1 MNSEKIISKTKWVD
15 DLRKLVSQYKSEE
28 FNLTQSCLQTDFHL
42 NKIYKSLF
50 VDDINSEYKNF
61 NSLQK
66 QLKFYINEAY
76 SYIIGKKISKTENF
90 EFQNKINKI
99 ENLILK
105 IRNEYKIK
113 FDSLLAEETSLEKE
127 LENYDLI
134 FMNEFAKEQEDKL
147 REYYNSRLN
156 KDEEM
161 EKLNSINNQNDNMKN
176 YSILNVINKKSAFNN
191 YIKENEN
198 NLNEEEKEE
207 KKLYNNLDMIDK
219 YIDKIMSN
227 VNYPLYGIDE
237 EEITFNDI
245 QKLIKKMNQNHLKI
259 IRIKTDII
267 NVIIEKKLGG
277 NNQGWEPKEHE
288 EFLKLKNSYNNKIN
302 TYEFL
307 TSLSTTIPYIPVSEL
322 KNHINLYEKYI
333 KINEI
338 KKLLLNKYKEIKKKK
353 EEEEKLKRIKKLNEE
368 KKIREEQ
375 KKEAKNKYKI
385 QQERR
390 QKVMEWKQNK
400 EKELMEKQQILFEE
414 KKIQRQKEKEIYY
427 INKIKN
433 QYILEDY
440 HRRKEKEKEEKERLI
455 EEEKLKL
462 AQNINKFDIDRIKD
476 KEDALLQK
484 KLELDAKQVKQS
496 NKMSQ
501 EIKYQNYKIKEKQKL
516 KYVPSKLKESTTQSK
531 NRKRE
536 KFDPNKEQKKD
547 ACTMANNV
555 LGRTTRAIPSWRQ
568 GL

>member
-1 MNSEKIISKTKWVD
+1 MDSEKIISKTKWID
-15 DLRKLVSQYKSEE
+15 DLRKIVSQYKSEE
-28 FNLTQSCLQTDFHL
+28 FNLTQSCLQIDFHL

-50 VDDINSEYKNF
+50 IDEINTEYKNF

-76 SYIIGKKISKTENF
+76 SYILGKKISKTENY

-113 FDSLLAEETSLEKE
+113 FDTLLSEETSLEKE

-147 REYYNSRLN
+147 REYYNNRLN
-156 KDEEM
+156 QDEDMEM
-161 EKLNSINNQNDNMKN
+161 LNNMNKQNTNTNIKN
-176 YSILNVINKKSAFNN
+176 YSLLNVLNKK
-191 YIKENEN
+191 IKTDS
-198 NLNEEEKEE
+198 EE
-207 KKLYNNLDMIDK
+207 KKVYNDLDLIDK
-219 YIDKIMSN
+219 YIEKIMTN
-227 VNYPLYGIDE
+227 VNINYSNYGINE

-245 QKLIKKMNQNHLKI
+245 EKLIKKMNNNHLKL

-267 NVIIEKKLGG
+267 NAIIEKKLGG
-277 NNQGWEPKEHE
+277 NNQGWEQKEQD
-288 EFLKLKNSYNNKIN
+288 EFIKLKNSYNNKIN

-307 TSLSTTIPYIPVSEL
+307 TSLSTIIPYIPVSEL

-333 KINEI
+333 KINEV
-338 KKLLLNKYKEIKKKK
+338 KKLLLNKYKEIRKKK
-353 EEEEKLKRIKKLNEE
+353 EEEEKEKKIKKLNEE
-368 KKIREEQ
+368 KKLRQEQ
-375 KKEAKNKYKI
+375 KKDAKNKIKM

-390 QKVMEWKQNK
+390 QKILEWKQNK
-400 EKELMEKQQILFEE
+400 EKELIEKQQILFEE
-414 KKIQRQKEKEIYY
+414 KKIQKQKEKEIYY
-427 INKIKN
+427 INKIKT
-433 QYILEDY
+433 QYILDDY
-440 HRRKEKEKEEKERLI
+440 HKKKEQEKEKQRLI
-455 EEEKLKL
+455 EEEKIKS

-484 KLELDAKQVKQS
+484 KLEAKQNKASVKM
-496 NKMSQ
+496 NQ
-501 EIKYQNYKIKEKQKL
+501 EIKYQNYKIKEKEKL

-536 KFDPNKEQKKD
+536 KFDANKEQKKD
-547 ACTMANNV
+547 AYTMANNV
-555 LGRTTRAIPSWRQ
+555 LGRTARAIPAWRQ

>member
-1 MNSEKIISKTKWVD
+1 MDSEKIISKTKWID
-15 DLRKLVSQYKSEE
+15 DLRKIVSQYKSEE
-28 FNLTQSCLQTDFHL
+28 FNLTQSCLQIDFHL

-50 VDDINSEYKNF
+50 IDEINTEYKNF

-76 SYIIGKKISKTENF
+76 SYILGKKISKTENY

-113 FDSLLAEETSLEKE
+113 FDTLLSEETSLEKE

-147 REYYNSRLN
+147 REYYNNRLN
-156 KDEEM
+156 QDEDMEM
-161 EKLNSINNQNDNMKN
+161 LNNMNKQNTNTNIKN
-176 YSILNVINKKSAFNN
+176 YSLLNVLNKK
-191 YIKENEN
+191 IKTYS
-198 NLNEEEKEE
+198 EE
-207 KKLYNNLDMIDK
+207 KKVYNDLDLIDK
-219 YIDKIMSN
+219 YIEKIMTN
-227 VNYPLYGIDE
+227 VNINYSNYGINE

-245 QKLIKKMNQNHLKI
+245 EKLIKKMNNNHLKL

-267 NVIIEKKLGG
+267 NAIIEKKLGG
-277 NNQGWEPKEHE
+277 NNQGWEQKEQD
-288 EFLKLKNSYNNKIN
+288 EFIKLKNSYNNKIN

-333 KINEI
+333 KINEV
-338 KKLLLNKYKEIKKKK
+338 KKLLLNKYKEIRKKK
-353 EEEEKLKRIKKLNEE
+353 EEEEKEKKIKKLNEE
-368 KKIREEQ
+368 KKLRQEQ
-375 KKEAKNKYKI
+375 KKDAKNKIKM

-390 QKVMEWKQNK
+390 QKILEWKQNK
-400 EKELMEKQQILFEE
+400 EKELIEKQQILFEE
-414 KKIQRQKEKEIYY
+414 KKIQKQKEKEIYY
-427 INKIKN
+427 INKIKT
-433 QYILEDY
+433 QYILDDY
-440 HRRKEKEKEEKERLI
+440 HKKKEQEKEKQRLI
-455 EEEKLKL
+455 EEEKIKS

-484 KLELDAKQVKQS
+484 KLEAKQNKASVKM
-496 NKMSQ
+496 NQ
-501 EIKYQNYKIKEKQKL
+501 EIKYQNYKIKEKEKL

-536 KFDPNKEQKKD
+536 KFDANKEQKKD
-547 ACTMANNV
+547 AYTMANNV
-555 LGRTTRAIPSWRQ
+555 LGRTARAIPAWRQ

>member
-1 MNSEKIISKTKWVD
+1 MDSEKIISKTKWID
-15 DLRKLVSQYKSEE
+15 DLRKIVSQYKSEE
-28 FNLTQSCLQTDFHL
+28 FNLTQSCLQIDFHL

-50 VDDINSEYKNF
+50 IDEINTEYKNF

-76 SYIIGKKISKTENF
+76 SYILGKKISKTENY

-113 FDSLLAEETSLEKE
+113 FDTLLSEETSLEKE

-147 REYYNSRLN
+147 REYYNNRLN
-156 KDEEM
+156 QDEDMEM
-161 EKLNSINNQNDNMKN
+161 LNNMNKQNTNTNIKN
-176 YSILNVINKKSAFNN
+176 YSLLNVLNKK
-191 YIKENEN
+191 IKTDS
-198 NLNEEEKEE
+198 EE
-207 KKLYNNLDMIDK
+207 KKVYNDLDLIDK
-219 YIDKIMSN
+219 YIEKIMTN
-227 VNYPLYGIDE
+227 VNINYSNYGINE

-245 QKLIKKMNQNHLKI
+245 EKLIKKMNNNHLKL

-267 NVIIEKKLGG
+267 NAIIEKKLGG
-277 NNQGWEPKEHE
+277 NNQGWEQKEQD
-288 EFLKLKNSYNNKIN
+288 EFIKLKNSYNNKIN

-333 KINEI
+333 KINEV
-338 KKLLLNKYKEIKKKK
+338 KKLLLNKYKEIRKKK
-353 EEEEKLKRIKKLNEE
+353 EEEEKEKKIKKLNEE
-368 KKIREEQ
+368 KKLRQEQ
-375 KKEAKNKYKI
+375 KKDAKNKIKM

-390 QKVMEWKQNK
+390 QKILEWKQNK
-400 EKELMEKQQILFEE
+400 EKELIEKQQILFEE
-414 KKIQRQKEKEIYY
+414 KKIQKQKEKEIYY
-427 INKIKN
+427 INKIKT
-433 QYILEDY
+433 QYILDDY
-440 HRRKEKEKEEKERLI
+440 HKKKEQEKEKQRLI
-455 EEEKLKL
+455 EEEKIKS

-484 KLELDAKQVKQS
+484 KLEAKQNKASVKM
-496 NKMSQ
+496 NQ
-501 EIKYQNYKIKEKQKL
+501 EIKYQNYKIKEKEKL

-536 KFDPNKEQKKD
+536 KFDANKEQKKD
-547 ACTMANNV
+547 AYTMAHNV
-555 LGRTTRAIPSWRQ
+555 LGRTARAIPAWRQ

>member
-1 MNSEKIISKTKWVD
+1 MDSEKIISKTKWID
-15 DLRKLVSQYKSEE
+15 DLRKIVSQYKSEE
-28 FNLTQSCLQTDFHL
+28 FNLTQSCLQIDFHL

-50 VDDINSEYKNF
+50 IDEINTEYKNF

-76 SYIIGKKISKTENF
+76 SYILGKKISKTENY

-113 FDSLLAEETSLEKE
+113 FDTLLSEETSLEKE

-147 REYYNSRLN
+147 REYYNNRLN
-156 KDEEM
+156 QDEDMEM
-161 EKLNSINNQNDNMKN
+161 LNNMNKQNTNTNIKN
-176 YSILNVINKKSAFNN
+176 YSLLNVLNKK
-191 YIKENEN
+191 IKTDS
-198 NLNEEEKEE
+198 EE
-207 KKLYNNLDMIDK
+207 KKVYNDLDLIDK
-219 YIDKIMSN
+219 YIEKIMTN
-227 VNYPLYGIDE
+227 VNINYSNYGINE

-245 QKLIKKMNQNHLKI
+245 EKLIKKMNNNHLKL

-267 NVIIEKKLGG
+267 NAIIEKKLGG
-277 NNQGWEPKEHE
+277 NNQGWEQKEQD
-288 EFLKLKNSYNNKIN
+288 EFIKLKNSYNNKIN

-333 KINEI
+333 KINEV
-338 KKLLLNKYKEIKKKK
+338 KKLLLNKYKEIRKKK
-353 EEEEKLKRIKKLNEE
+353 EEEEKEKKIKKLNEE
-368 KKIREEQ
+368 KKLRQEQ
-375 KKEAKNKYKI
+375 KKDAKNKIKM

-390 QKVMEWKQNK
+390 QKILEWKQNK
-400 EKELMEKQQILFEE
+400 EKELIEKQQILFEE
-414 KKIQRQKEKEIYY
+414 KKIQKQKEKEIYY
-427 INKIKN
+427 INKIKTQN
-433 QYILEDY
+433 ILDDY
-440 HRRKEKEKEEKERLI
+440 HKKKEQEKEKQRLI
-455 EEEKLKL
+455 EEEKIKS

-484 KLELDAKQVKQS
+484 KLEAKQNKASVKM
-496 NKMSQ
+496 NQ
-501 EIKYQNYKIKEKQKL
+501 EIKYQNYKIKEKEKL

-536 KFDPNKEQKKD
+536 KFDANKEQKKD
-547 ACTMANNV
+547 AYTMANNV
-555 LGRTTRAIPSWRQ
+555 LGRTARAIPAWRQ

>member
-1 MNSEKIISKTKWVD
+1 MDSEKIISKTKWID
-15 DLRKLVSQYKSEE
+15 DLRKIVSQYKSEE
-28 FNLTQSCLQTDFHL
+28 FNLTQSCLQIDFHL

-50 VDDINSEYKNF
+50 IDEINTEYKNF

-76 SYIIGKKISKTENF
+76 SYILGKKISKTENY

-113 FDSLLAEETSLEKE
+113 FDTLLSEETSLEKE

-147 REYYNSRLN
+147 REYYNNRLN
-156 KDEEM
+156 QDEDMEM
-161 EKLNSINNQNDNMKN
+161 LNNMNKQNTNTNIKN
-176 YSILNVINKKSAFNN
+176 YSLLNVLNKK
-191 YIKENEN
+191 IKTDS
-198 NLNEEEKEE
+198 EE
-207 KKLYNNLDMIDK
+207 KKVYNDLDLIDK
-219 YIDKIMSN
+219 YIEKIMTN
-227 VNYPLYGIDE
+227 VNINYSNYGINE

-245 QKLIKKMNQNHLKI
+245 EKLIKKMNNNHLKL

-267 NVIIEKKLGG
+267 NAIIEKKLGG
-277 NNQGWEPKEHE
+277 NNQGWEQKEQD
-288 EFLKLKNSYNNKIN
+288 EFIKLKNSYNNKIN

-322 KNHINLYEKYI
+322 KNHINLFEKYI
-333 KINEI
+333 KINEV
-338 KKLLLNKYKEIKKKK
+338 KKLLLNKYKEIRKKK
-353 EEEEKLKRIKKLNEE
+353 EEEEKEKKIKKLNEE
-368 KKIREEQ
+368 KKLRQEQ
-375 KKEAKNKYKI
+375 KKDAKNKIKM

-390 QKVMEWKQNK
+390 QKILEWKQNK
-400 EKELMEKQQILFEE
+400 EKELIEKQQILFEE
-414 KKIQRQKEKEIYY
+414 KKIQKQKEKEIYY
-427 INKIKN
+427 INKIKT
-433 QYILEDY
+433 QYILDDY
-440 HRRKEKEKEEKERLI
+440 HKKKEQEKEKQRLI
-455 EEEKLKL
+455 EEEKKKS

-484 KLELDAKQVKQS
+484 KLEAKQNKASVKM
-496 NKMSQ
+496 NQ
-501 EIKYQNYKIKEKQKL
+501 EIKYQNYKIKEKEKL
-516 KYVPSKLKESTTQSK
+516 KYVPSKLKESTTQAK

-536 KFDPNKEQKKD
+536 KFDANKEQKKD
-547 ACTMANNV
+547 AYTMANNV
-555 LGRTTRAIPSWRQ
+555 LGRTARAIPAWRQ

>member
-15 DLRKLVSQYKSEE
+15 DLRKIVSQYKSEE

-42 NKIYKSLF
+42 NKIYKSLL
-50 VDDINSEYKNF
+50 VDDINTEYKNF

-76 SYIIGKKISKTENF
+76 SYIVGKKISKAENF

-105 IRNEYKIK
+105 IRNEYKLK

-127 LENYDLI
+127 LDNYDLI
-134 FMNEFAKEQEDKL
+134 FMNEFAKEQENKL

-156 KDEEM
+156 QDEDMEM
-161 EKLNSINNQNDNMKN
+161 LNNMNNQNDNIKN
-176 YSILNVINKKSAFNN
+176 YSLLNVINKKNKQKKNINN
-191 YIKENEN
+191 NDDNDVDEDDQ
-198 NLNEEEKEE
+198 EE
-207 KKLYNNLDMIDK
+207 KKVYNNLDLIDK
-219 YIDKIMSN
+219 YIDRIMTN
-227 VNYPLYGIDE
+227 VNYPIYGINDE
-237 EEITFNDI
+237 EEITFNDVE
-245 QKLIKKMNQNHLKI
+245 KLVKKMNQNHLKI

-288 EFLKLKNSYNNKIN
+288 EFLKLKNAHNNRIN

-322 KNHINLYEKYI
+322 KNHIYLYEKFV
-333 KINEI
+333 KIND
-338 KKLLLNKYKEIKKKK
+338 
-353 EEEEKLKRIKKLNEE
+353 IKKLNEE

-375 KKEAKNKYKI
+375 KKEAKNKFKI
-385 QQERR
+385 QEERR
-390 QKVMEWKQNK
+390 QKVLEWKQNK
-400 EKELMEKQQILFEE
+400 EKELQQKQQILFEE

-433 QYILEDY
+433 QYILDDY
-440 HRRKEKEKEEKERLI
+440 HKRKQKEKEEKEKLL
-455 EEEKLKL
+455 EEERIKS
-462 AQNINKFDIDRIKD
+462 AQNINQFDIDRIKD

-484 KLELDAKQVKQS
+484 KLDAKQVKDS
-496 NKMSQ
+496 KKIKQ

-516 KYVPSKLKESTTQSK
+516 KFVPSKLKESTTQSK

-536 KFDPNKEQKKD
+536 KFDPTKEQKKD

-555 LGRTTRAIPSWRQ
+555 LGRTTRAIPTWRQ

>member
-1 MNSEKIISKTKWVD
+1 MNSEKIISKTKWID
-15 DLRKLVSQYKSEE
+15 DLRKIVSQYKSEE
-28 FNLTQSCLQTDFHL
+28 FNLTQSCLQIDFHL

-50 VDDINSEYKNF
+50 IDEINTEYKNF

-76 SYIIGKKISKTENF
+76 SYILGKKISKTENY

-113 FDSLLAEETSLEKE
+113 FDTLLSEETSLEKE

-147 REYYNSRLN
+147 REYYNNRLN
-156 KDEEM
+156 QDEDMEM
-161 EKLNSINNQNDNMKN
+161 LNNMNKQNTNTNIKN
-176 YSILNVINKKSAFNN
+176 YSLLNVLNKK
-191 YIKENEN
+191 IKTDS
-198 NLNEEEKEE
+198 EE
-207 KKLYNNLDMIDK
+207 KKVYNDLDLIDK
-219 YIDKIMSN
+219 YIEKIMTN
-227 VNYPLYGIDE
+227 VNINYSNYGINE

-245 QKLIKKMNQNHLKI
+245 EKLIKKMNNNHLKL

-267 NVIIEKKLGG
+267 NAIIEKKLGG
-277 NNQGWEPKEHE
+277 NNQGWEQKEQD
-288 EFLKLKNSYNNKIN
+288 EFIKLKNSYNNKIN

-333 KINEI
+333 KINEV
-338 KKLLLNKYKEIKKKK
+338 KKLLLNKYKEIRKKK
-353 EEEEKLKRIKKLNEE
+353 EEEEKEKKIKKLNEE
-368 KKIREEQ
+368 KKLRQEQ
-375 KKEAKNKYKI
+375 KKDAKNKIKM

-390 QKVMEWKQNK
+390 QKILEWKQNK
-400 EKELMEKQQILFEE
+400 EKELIEKQQILFEE
-414 KKIQRQKEKEIYY
+414 KKIQKQKEKEIYY
-427 INKIKN
+427 INKIKT
-433 QYILEDY
+433 QYILGDY
-440 HRRKEKEKEEKERLI
+440 HKKKEQEKEKQRLI
-455 EEEKLKL
+455 EEEKIKS

-484 KLELDAKQVKQS
+484 KLEAKQNKASVKM
-496 NKMSQ
+496 NQ
-501 EIKYQNYKIKEKQKL
+501 EIKYQNYKIKEKEKL

-536 KFDPNKEQKKD
+536 KFDANKEQKKD
-547 ACTMANNV
+547 AYTMANNV
-555 LGRTTRAIPSWRQ
+555 LGRTARAIPAWRQ

>member
-1 MNSEKIISKTKWVD
+1 MDSEKIISKTKWID
-15 DLRKLVSQYKSEE
+15 DLRKIVSQYKSEE
-28 FNLTQSCLQTDFHL
+28 FNLTQSCLQIDFHL

-50 VDDINSEYKNF
+50 IDEINTEYKNF

-76 SYIIGKKISKTENF
+76 SYILGKKISKTENY

-113 FDSLLAEETSLEKE
+113 FDTLLSEETSLEKE

-147 REYYNSRLN
+147 REYYNNRLN
-156 KDEEM
+156 QDEDMEM
-161 EKLNSINNQNDNMKN
+161 LNNMNKQNTNTNIKN
-176 YSILNVINKKSAFNN
+176 YSLLNVLNKK
-191 YIKENEN
+191 IKTDS
-198 NLNEEEKEE
+198 EE
-207 KKLYNNLDMIDK
+207 KKVYNDLDLIDK
-219 YIDKIMSN
+219 YIEKIMTN
-227 VNYPLYGIDE
+227 VNINYSNYGINE

-245 QKLIKKMNQNHLKI
+245 EKLIKKMNNNHLKL

-267 NVIIEKKLGG
+267 NAIIEKKLGG
-277 NNQGWEPKEHE
+277 NNQGWEQKEQD
-288 EFLKLKNSYNNKIN
+288 EFIKLKNSYNNKIN

-333 KINEI
+333 KINEV
-338 KKLLLNKYKEIKKKK
+338 KKLLLNKYKEIRKKK
-353 EEEEKLKRIKKLNEE
+353 EEEEKEKKIKKLNEE
-368 KKIREEQ
+368 KKLRQEQ
-375 KKEAKNKYKI
+375 KKDAKNKIKM

-390 QKVMEWKQNK
+390 QKILEWKQNK
-400 EKELMEKQQILFEE
+400 EKELIEKQQILFEE
-414 KKIQRQKEKEIYY
+414 KKIQKQKEKEIYY
-427 INKIKN
+427 INKIKT
-433 QYILEDY
+433 QYILDDY
-440 HRRKEKEKEEKERLI
+440 HKKKEQEKEKQRLI
-455 EEEKLKL
+455 EEEKIKS

-484 KLELDAKQVKQS
+484 KLEAKQNKASVKM
-496 NKMSQ
+496 NQ
-501 EIKYQNYKIKEKQKL
+501 EIKYQNYKIKEKEKL

-536 KFDPNKEQKKD
+536 KFDANKEQKKD
-547 ACTMANNV
+547 AYTMANNV
-555 LGRTTRAIPSWRQ
+555 LGRTARAIPAWRQ

>member
-1 MNSEKIISKTKWVD
+1 MDSEKIISKTKWID
-15 DLRKLVSQYKSEE
+15 DLRKIVSQYKSEE
-28 FNLTQSCLQTDFHL
+28 FNLTQSCLQIDFHL

-50 VDDINSEYKNF
+50 IDEINTEYKNF

-76 SYIIGKKISKTENF
+76 SYILGKKISKTENY

-113 FDSLLAEETSLEKE
+113 FDTLLSEETSLEKE

-134 FMNEFAKEQEDKL
+134 FMNEFAKEQEYKL
-147 REYYNSRLN
+147 REYYNNRLN
-156 KDEEM
+156 QDEDMEM
-161 EKLNSINNQNDNMKN
+161 LNNMNKQNTNTNIKN
-176 YSILNVINKKSAFNN
+176 YSLLNVLNKK
-191 YIKENEN
+191 IKTDS
-198 NLNEEEKEE
+198 EE
-207 KKLYNNLDMIDK
+207 KKVYNDLDLIDK
-219 YIDKIMSN
+219 YIEKIMTN
-227 VNYPLYGIDE
+227 VNINYSNYGINE

-245 QKLIKKMNQNHLKI
+245 EKLIKKMNNNHLKL

-267 NVIIEKKLGG
+267 NAIIEKKLGG
-277 NNQGWEPKEHE
+277 NNQGWEQKEQD
-288 EFLKLKNSYNNKIN
+288 EFIKLKNSYNNKIN

-333 KINEI
+333 KINEV
-338 KKLLLNKYKEIKKKK
+338 KKLLLNKYKEIRKKK
-353 EEEEKLKRIKKLNEE
+353 EEEEKEKKIKKLNEE
-368 KKIREEQ
+368 KKLRQEQ
-375 KKEAKNKYKI
+375 KKDAKNKIKM

-390 QKVMEWKQNK
+390 QKILEWKQNK
-400 EKELMEKQQILFEE
+400 EKELIEKQQILFEE
-414 KKIQRQKEKEIYY
+414 KKIQKQKEKEIYY
-427 INKIKN
+427 INKIKT
-433 QYILEDY
+433 QYILDDY
-440 HRRKEKEKEEKERLI
+440 HKKKEQEKEKQRLI
-455 EEEKLKL
+455 EEEKIKS

-476 KEDALLQK
+476 KEDSLLQK
-484 KLELDAKQVKQS
+484 KLEAKQNKASVKM
-496 NKMSQ
+496 NQ
-501 EIKYQNYKIKEKQKL
+501 EIKYQNYKIKEKEKL

-536 KFDPNKEQKKD
+536 KFDANKEQKKD
-547 ACTMANNV
+547 AYTMANNV
-555 LGRTTRAIPSWRQ
+555 LGRTARAIPAWRQ

>member
-1 MNSEKIISKTKWVD
+1 MDSEKIISKTKWID
-15 DLRKLVSQYKSEE
+15 DLRKIVSQYKSEE
-28 FNLTQSCLQTDFHL
+28 FNLTQSCLQIDFHL

-50 VDDINSEYKNF
+50 IDEINTEYKNF

-76 SYIIGKKISKTENF
+76 SYILGKKISKTENY

-113 FDSLLAEETSLEKE
+113 FDTLLSEETSLEKE

-147 REYYNSRLN
+147 REYYNNRLN
-156 KDEEM
+156 QDEDMEM
-161 EKLNSINNQNDNMKN
+161 LNNMNKQNTNTNIKN
-176 YSILNVINKKSAFNN
+176 YSLLNVLNKK
-191 YIKENEN
+191 IKTDS
-198 NLNEEEKEE
+198 EE
-207 KKLYNNLDMIDK
+207 KKVYNDLDLIDK
-219 YIDKIMSN
+219 YIEKIMTN
-227 VNYPLYGIDE
+227 VNINYSNYGINE

-245 QKLIKKMNQNHLKI
+245 EKLIKKMNNNHLKL

-267 NVIIEKKLGG
+267 NAIIEKKLGG
-277 NNQGWEPKEHE
+277 NNQGWEQKEQD
-288 EFLKLKNSYNNKIN
+288 EFIKLKNSYNNKIN

-307 TSLSTTIPYIPVSEL
+307 TSLSTIIPYIPVSEL

-333 KINEI
+333 KINEV
-338 KKLLLNKYKEIKKKK
+338 KKLLLNKYKEIRKKK
-353 EEEEKLKRIKKLNEE
+353 EEEEKEKKIKKLNEE
-368 KKIREEQ
+368 KKLRQEQ
-375 KKEAKNKYKI
+375 KKDAKNKIKM

-390 QKVMEWKQNK
+390 QKILEWKQKK
-400 EKELMEKQQILFEE
+400 EKEIIEKQQILFEE
-414 KKIQRQKEKEIYY
+414 KKIQKQKEKEIYY
-427 INKIKN
+427 INKIKT
-433 QYILEDY
+433 QYILDDY
-440 HRRKEKEKEEKERLI
+440 HKKKEQEKEKQRLI
-455 EEEKLKL
+455 EEEKIKS

-484 KLELDAKQVKQS
+484 KLEAKQNKASVKM
-496 NKMSQ
+496 NQ
-501 EIKYQNYKIKEKQKL
+501 EIKYQNYKIKEKEKL

-536 KFDPNKEQKKD
+536 KFDANKEQKKD
-547 ACTMANNV
+547 AYTMANNV
-555 LGRTTRAIPSWRQ
+555 LGRTARAIPAWRQ

>member
-1 MNSEKIISKTKWVD
+1 MDSEKIISKTKWLD
-15 DLRKLVSQYKSEE
+15 DLRKIVSQYKSEE
-28 FNLTQSCLQTDFHL
+28 FNLTQSCLQIDFHL

-50 VDDINSEYKNF
+50 IDEINTEYKNF

-76 SYIIGKKISKTENF
+76 SYILGKKISKTENY

-113 FDSLLAEETSLEKE
+113 FDTLLSEETSLEKE

-147 REYYNSRLN
+147 REYYNNRLN
-156 KDEEM
+156 QDEDMEM
-161 EKLNSINNQNDNMKN
+161 LNNMNKQNTNTNIKN
-176 YSILNVINKKSAFNN
+176 YSLLNVLNKK
-191 YIKENEN
+191 IKTDS
-198 NLNEEEKEE
+198 EE
-207 KKLYNNLDMIDK
+207 KKVYNDLDLIDK
-219 YIDKIMSN
+219 YIEKIMTN
-227 VNYPLYGIDE
+227 VNINYSNYGINE

-245 QKLIKKMNQNHLKI
+245 EKLIKKMNNNHLKL

-267 NVIIEKKLGG
+267 NAIIEKKLGG
-277 NNQGWEPKEHE
+277 NNQGWEQKEQD
-288 EFLKLKNSYNNKIN
+288 EFIKLKNSYNNKIN

-333 KINEI
+333 KINEV
-338 KKLLLNKYKEIKKKK
+338 KKLLLNKYKEIRKKK
-353 EEEEKLKRIKKLNEE
+353 EEEEKEKKIKKLNEE
-368 KKIREEQ
+368 KKLRQEQ
-375 KKEAKNKYKI
+375 KKDAKNKIKM

-390 QKVMEWKQNK
+390 QKILEWKQNK
-400 EKELMEKQQILFEE
+400 EKELIEKQQILFEE
-414 KKIQRQKEKEIYY
+414 KKIQKQKEKEIYY
-427 INKIKN
+427 INKIKT
-433 QYILEDY
+433 QYILDDY
-440 HRRKEKEKEEKERLI
+440 HKKKEQEKEKQRLI
-455 EEEKLKL
+455 EEEKIKS

-484 KLELDAKQVKQS
+484 KLEAKQNKASVKM
-496 NKMSQ
+496 NQ
-501 EIKYQNYKIKEKQKL
+501 EIKYQNYKKKEKEKL

-536 KFDPNKEQKKD
+536 KFDANKEQKKD
-547 ACTMANNV
+547 AYTMANNV
-555 LGRTTRAIPSWRQ
+555 LGRTARAIPVWRQ

>member
-1 MNSEKIISKTKWVD
+1 MDSEKIISKTKWID
-15 DLRKLVSQYKSEE
+15 DLRKIVSQYKSEE
-28 FNLTQSCLQTDFHL
+28 FNLTQSCLQIDFHL

-50 VDDINSEYKNF
+50 IDEINTEYKNF

-76 SYIIGKKISKTENF
+76 SYILGKKISKTENY

-113 FDSLLAEETSLEKE
+113 FDTLLSEETSLEKE

-147 REYYNSRLN
+147 REYYNNRLN
-156 KDEEM
+156 QDEDMEM
-161 EKLNSINNQNDNMKN
+161 LNNMNKQNTNTNIKN
-176 YSILNVINKKSAFNN
+176 YSLLNVLNKK
-191 YIKENEN
+191 IKTDS
-198 NLNEEEKEE
+198 EE
-207 KKLYNNLDMIDK
+207 KKVYNDLDLIDK
-219 YIDKIMSN
+219 YIEKIMTN
-227 VNYPLYGIDE
+227 VNINYSNYGINE

-245 QKLIKKMNQNHLKI
+245 EKLIKKMNNNHLKL

-267 NVIIEKKLGG
+267 NAIIEKKLGG
-277 NNQGWEPKEHE
+277 NNQGWEQKEQD
-288 EFLKLKNSYNNKIN
+288 EFIKNSYNNKIN

-333 KINEI
+333 KINEV
-338 KKLLLNKYKEIKKKK
+338 KKLLLNKYKEIRKKK
-353 EEEEKLKRIKKLNEE
+353 EEEEKEKKIKKLNEE
-368 KKIREEQ
+368 KKLRQEQ
-375 KKEAKNKYKI
+375 KKDAKNKIKM

-390 QKVMEWKQNK
+390 QKILEWKQNK
-400 EKELMEKQQILFEE
+400 EKELIEKQQILFEE
-414 KKIQRQKEKEIYY
+414 KKIQKQKEKEIYY
-427 INKIKN
+427 INKIKT
-433 QYILEDY
+433 QYILDDY
-440 HRRKEKEKEEKERLI
+440 HKKKEQEKEKQRLI
-455 EEEKLKL
+455 EEEKIKS

-484 KLELDAKQVKQS
+484 KLEAKQNKASVKM
-496 NKMSQ
+496 NQ
-501 EIKYQNYKIKEKQKL
+501 EIKYQNYKIKEKEKL

-531 NRKRE
+531 NRKRD
-536 KFDPNKEQKKD
+536 KFDANKEQKKD
-547 ACTMANNV
+547 AYTMANNV
-555 LGRTTRAIPSWRQ
+555 LGRTARAIPAWRQ

>member
-1 MNSEKIISKTKWVD
+1 MDSEKIISKTKWID
-15 DLRKLVSQYKSEE
+15 DLRKIVSQYKSEE
-28 FNLTQSCLQTDFHL
+28 FNLTQSCLQIDFHL

-50 VDDINSEYKNF
+50 IDEINTEYKNF

-76 SYIIGKKISKTENF
+76 SYILGKKISKTENY

-113 FDSLLAEETSLEKE
+113 FDTLLSEETSLEKE

-147 REYYNSRLN
+147 REYYNNRLN
-156 KDEEM
+156 QDEDMEM
-161 EKLNSINNQNDNMKN
+161 LNNMNKQNTNINIKN
-176 YSILNVINKKSAFNN
+176 YSLLNVLNKK
-191 YIKENEN
+191 IKTDS
-198 NLNEEEKEE
+198 EE
-207 KKLYNNLDMIDK
+207 KKVYNDLDLIDK
-219 YIDKIMSN
+219 YIEKIMTN
-227 VNYPLYGIDE
+227 VNINYSNYGINE

-245 QKLIKKMNQNHLKI
+245 EKLIKKMNNNHLKL

-267 NVIIEKKLGG
+267 NAIIEKKLGG
-277 NNQGWEPKEHE
+277 NNQGWEQKEQD
-288 EFLKLKNSYNNKIN
+288 EFIKLKNSYNNKIN

-333 KINEI
+333 KINEV
-338 KKLLLNKYKEIKKKK
+338 KKLLLNKYKEIRKKK
-353 EEEEKLKRIKKLNEE
+353 EEEEKEKKIKKLNEE
-368 KKIREEQ
+368 KKLRQEQ
-375 KKEAKNKYKI
+375 KKDAKNKIKM

-390 QKVMEWKQNK
+390 QKILEWKQNK
-400 EKELMEKQQILFEE
+400 EKELIEKQQILFEE
-414 KKIQRQKEKEIYY
+414 KKIQKQKEKEIYY
-427 INKIKN
+427 INKIKT
-433 QYILEDY
+433 QYILDDY
-440 HRRKEKEKEEKERLI
+440 HKKKVQEKEKQRLI
-455 EEEKLKL
+455 EEEKIKS

-484 KLELDAKQVKQS
+484 KLEAKQNKASVKM
-496 NKMSQ
+496 NQ
-501 EIKYQNYKIKEKQKL
+501 EIKYQNYKIKEKEKL

-536 KFDPNKEQKKD
+536 KFDANKEQKKD
-547 ACTMANNV
+547 AYTMANNV
-555 LGRTTRAIPSWRQ
+555 LGRTARAIPAWRQ

>member
-1 MNSEKIISKTKWVD
+1 MDSEKIISKTKWID
-15 DLRKLVSQYKSEE
+15 DLRKIVSQYKSEE
-28 FNLTQSCLQTDFHL
+28 FNLTQSCLQIDFHL

-50 VDDINSEYKNF
+50 IDEINTEYKNF

-76 SYIIGKKISKTENF
+76 SYILGKKISKTENY

-113 FDSLLAEETSLEKE
+113 FDTLLSEETSLEKE

-147 REYYNSRLN
+147 REYYNNRLN
-156 KDEEM
+156 QDEDMEM
-161 EKLNSINNQNDNMKN
+161 LNNMNKQNTNTNIKN
-176 YSILNVINKKSAFNN
+176 YSLLNVLNKK
-191 YIKENEN
+191 IKIDS
-198 NLNEEEKEE
+198 EE
-207 KKLYNNLDMIDK
+207 KKVYNDLDLIDK
-219 YIDKIMSN
+219 YIEKIMTN
-227 VNYPLYGIDE
+227 INYSIYGIDE

-245 QKLIKKMNQNHLKI
+245 EKLIKKMNNNHLKL

-267 NVIIEKKLGG
+267 NAIIEKKLGG
-277 NNQGWEPKEHE
+277 NNQGWEQKEQD
-288 EFLKLKNSYNNKIN
+288 EFIKLKNSYNNKIN

-322 KNHINLYEKYI
+322 KNHINLFEKYI
-333 KINEI
+333 KINEV
-338 KKLLLNKYKEIKKKK
+338 KKLLLNKYKEIRKKK
-353 EEEEKLKRIKKLNEE
+353 EEEEKEKKIKKLNEE
-368 KKIREEQ
+368 KKLRQEQ
-375 KKEAKNKYKI
+375 KKDAKNKIKM

-390 QKVMEWKQNK
+390 QKILEWKQNK
-400 EKELMEKQQILFEE
+400 EKELIEKQQILFEE
-414 KKIQRQKEKEIYY
+414 KKIQKQKEKEIYY
-427 INKIKN
+427 INKIKT
-433 QYILEDY
+433 QYILDDY
-440 HRRKEKEKEEKERLI
+440 HKKKEQEKEKQRLI
-455 EEEKLKL
+455 EEEKIKS

-484 KLELDAKQVKQS
+484 KLEAKQNKASVKM
-496 NKMSQ
+496 NQ
-501 EIKYQNYKIKEKQKL
+501 EIKYQNYKIKEKEKL
-516 KYVPSKLKESTTQSK
+516 KYIPSKLKESTTQSK

-536 KFDPNKEQKKD
+536 KFDANKEQKKD
-547 ACTMANNV
+547 AFTMANNV
-555 LGRTTRAIPSWRQ
+555 LGRTTRAIPTWRQ

>member
-1 MNSEKIISKTKWVD
+1 MDSEKIISKTKWID
-15 DLRKLVSQYKSEE
+15 DLRKIVSQYKSEE
-28 FNLTQSCLQTDFHL
+28 FNLTQSCLQIDFHL

-50 VDDINSEYKNF
+50 IDEINTEYKNF

-76 SYIIGKKISKTENF
+76 SYILGKKISKTENY

-113 FDSLLAEETSLEKE
+113 FDTLLSEETSLEKE

-147 REYYNSRLN
+147 REYYNNRLN
-156 KDEEM
+156 QDEDMEM
-161 EKLNSINNQNDNMKN
+161 LNKMNKQNTNTNIKN
-176 YSILNVINKKSAFNN
+176 YSLLNVLNKK
-191 YIKENEN
+191 IKTDS
-198 NLNEEEKEE
+198 EE
-207 KKLYNNLDMIDK
+207 KKVYNDLDLIDK
-219 YIDKIMSN
+219 YIEKIMTN
-227 VNYPLYGIDE
+227 VNINYSNYGINE

-245 QKLIKKMNQNHLKI
+245 EKLIKKMNNNHLKL

-267 NVIIEKKLGG
+267 NAIIEKKLGG
-277 NNQGWEPKEHE
+277 NNQGWEQKEQD
-288 EFLKLKNSYNNKIN
+288 EFIKLKNSYNNKIN

-333 KINEI
+333 KINEV
-338 KKLLLNKYKEIKKKK
+338 KKLLLNKYKEIRKKK
-353 EEEEKLKRIKKLNEE
+353 EEEEKEKKIKKLNEE
-368 KKIREEQ
+368 KKLRQEQ
-375 KKEAKNKYKI
+375 KKDAKNKIKM

-390 QKVMEWKQNK
+390 QKILEWKQNK
-400 EKELMEKQQILFEE
+400 EKELIEKQQILFEE
-414 KKIQRQKEKEIYY
+414 KKIQKQKEKEIYY
-427 INKIKN
+427 INKIKT
-433 QYILEDY
+433 QYILDDY
-440 HRRKEKEKEEKERLI
+440 HKKKEQEKEKQRLI
-455 EEEKLKL
+455 EEEKIKS

-484 KLELDAKQVKQS
+484 KLEAKQNKASVKM
-496 NKMSQ
+496 NQ
-501 EIKYQNYKIKEKQKL
+501 EIKYQNYKIKEKEKL

-536 KFDPNKEQKKD
+536 KFDANKEQKKD
-547 ACTMANNV
+547 AYTMANNV
-555 LGRTTRAIPSWRQ
+555 LGRTARAIPAWRQ

>member
-1 MNSEKIISKTKWVD
+1 MDSEKIISKTKWID
-15 DLRKLVSQYKSEE
+15 DLRKIVSQYKSEE
-28 FNLTQSCLQTDFHL
+28 FNLTQSCLQIDFHL

-50 VDDINSEYKNF
+50 IDEINTEYKNF

-76 SYIIGKKISKTENF
+76 SYILGKKISKTENY

-113 FDSLLAEETSLEKE
+113 FDTLLSEETSLEKE

-147 REYYNSRLN
+147 REYYNNRLN
-156 KDEEM
+156 QDEDMEM
-161 EKLNSINNQNDNMKN
+161 LNNMNKQNTNTNIKN
-176 YSILNVINKKSAFNN
+176 YSLLNVLNKK
-191 YIKENEN
+191 IKTDS
-198 NLNEEEKEE
+198 EE
-207 KKLYNNLDMIDK
+207 KKVYNDLDLIDK
-219 YIDKIMSN
+219 YIEKIMTN
-227 VNYPLYGIDE
+227 VNINYSNYGINE

-245 QKLIKKMNQNHLKI
+245 EKLIKKMNNNHLKL

-267 NVIIEKKLGG
+267 NAIIEKKLGG
-277 NNQGWEPKEHE
+277 NNQGWEQKEQD
-288 EFLKLKNSYNNKIN
+288 EFIKLKNSYNNKIN

-333 KINEI
+333 KINEV
-338 KKLLLNKYKEIKKKK
+338 KKLLLNKYKEIRKKK
-353 EEEEKLKRIKKLNEE
+353 EEEEKEKKIKKLNEE
-368 KKIREEQ
+368 KKLRQEQ
-375 KKEAKNKYKI
+375 KKDAKNKIKM

-390 QKVMEWKQNK
+390 QKILEWKQNK
-400 EKELMEKQQILFEE
+400 EKELIEKQQILFEE
-414 KKIQRQKEKEIYY
+414 KKIQKQKEKKIYY
-427 INKIKN
+427 INKIKT
-433 QYILEDY
+433 QYILDDY
-440 HRRKEKEKEEKERLI
+440 HKKKEQEKEKQRLI
-455 EEEKLKL
+455 EEEKIKS

-484 KLELDAKQVKQS
+484 KLEAKQNKASVKM
-496 NKMSQ
+496 NQ
-501 EIKYQNYKIKEKQKL
+501 EIKYQNYKIKEKEKL

-536 KFDPNKEQKKD
+536 KFDANKEQKKD
-547 ACTMANNV
+547 AYTMANNV
-555 LGRTTRAIPSWRQ
+555 LGRTARAIPAWRQ

>member
-1 MNSEKIISKTKWVD
+1 MGIGDSEKIISKTKWID
-15 DLRKLVSQYKSEE
+15 DLRKIVSQYKSEE
-28 FNLTQSCLQTDFHL
+28 FNLTQSCLQIDFHL

-50 VDDINSEYKNF
+50 IDEINTEYKNF

-76 SYIIGKKISKTENF
+76 SYILGKKISKTENY

-113 FDSLLAEETSLEKE
+113 FDTLLSEETSLEKE

-147 REYYNSRLN
+147 REYYNNRLN
-156 KDEEM
+156 QDEDMEM
-161 EKLNSINNQNDNMKN
+161 LNNMNKQNTNTNIKN
-176 YSILNVINKKSAFNN
+176 YSLLNVLNKK
-191 YIKENEN
+191 IKTDS
-198 NLNEEEKEE
+198 EE
-207 KKLYNNLDMIDK
+207 KKVYNDLDLIDK
-219 YIDKIMSN
+219 YIEKIMTN
-227 VNYPLYGIDE
+227 VNINYSNYGINE

-245 QKLIKKMNQNHLKI
+245 EKLIKKMNNNHLKL

-267 NVIIEKKLGG
+267 NAIIEKKLGG
-277 NNQGWEPKEHE
+277 NNQGWEQKEQD
-288 EFLKLKNSYNNKIN
+288 EFIKLKNSYNNKIN

-333 KINEI
+333 KINEV
-338 KKLLLNKYKEIKKKK
+338 KKLLLNKYKEIRKKK
-353 EEEEKLKRIKKLNEE
+353 EEEEKEKKIKKLNEE
-368 KKIREEQ
+368 KKLRQEQ
-375 KKEAKNKYKI
+375 KKDAKNKIKM

-390 QKVMEWKQNK
+390 QKILEWKQNK
-400 EKELMEKQQILFEE
+400 EKELIEKQQILFEE
-414 KKIQRQKEKEIYY
+414 KKIQKQKEKEIYY
-427 INKIKN
+427 INKIKT
-433 QYILEDY
+433 QYILDDY
-440 HRRKEKEKEEKERLI
+440 HKKKEQEKEKQRLI
-455 EEEKLKL
+455 EEEKIKS

-484 KLELDAKQVKQS
+484 KLEAKQNKASVKM
-496 NKMSQ
+496 NQ
-501 EIKYQNYKIKEKQKL
+501 EIKYQNYKIKEKEKL

-536 KFDPNKEQKKD
+536 KFDANKEQKKD
-547 ACTMANNV
+547 AYTMANNV
-555 LGRTTRAIPSWRQ
+555 LGRTARAIPAWRQ